1 VLERYWSRGQDLSD
15 WGVLRDA
22 GTEAG
27 LDVDAMEREVRAGAW
42 REAMQRGL
50 DEAAE
55 LGVSA
60 VPTFVVGNRFVIQGA
75 QEAAVFRQAFER
87 LAPVGRTV

>member
-1 VLERYWSRGQDLSD
+1 M
-15 WGVLRDA
+15 LRA
-22 GTEAG
+22 AAEQAG
-27 LDVDAMEREVRAGAW
+27 LDPARMEREVKAGQW

-60 VPTFVVGNRFVIQGA
+60 VPTFLVGERFVIQGA
-75 QEAAVFRQAFER
+75 QEARVFRQAFER
-87 LAPVGRTV
+87 LAALGGR